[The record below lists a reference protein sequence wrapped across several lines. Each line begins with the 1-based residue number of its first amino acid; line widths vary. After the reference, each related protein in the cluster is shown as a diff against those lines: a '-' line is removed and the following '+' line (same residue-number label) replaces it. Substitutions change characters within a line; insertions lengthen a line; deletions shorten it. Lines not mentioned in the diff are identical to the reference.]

1 MKKLGNLTADILKS
15 ARPKDTTSSKS
26 TGSPKAS
33 RTSPQDDDQNTN
45 PTTALST
52 TGFDPTSVTG
62 TLTSIGNPFNANKSL
77 EASLKLARP
86 LNPIYAGPGD
96 NLMIDHF
103 EPQPDAPAEA
113 IAIMRQSLTA
123 ASAPLLIDA
132 LTKLEITTARKA
144 TQETDT
150 ARLILAYL
158 DLLSE
163 IPGDIALW
171 ALREWPNRSKWF
183 PTWNELYGL
192 CKEPTRD
199 RQKMLEAL
207 TN

>member
-1 MKKLGNLTADILKS
+1 MKPIGSLTADILKS

-33 RTSPQDDDQNTN
+33 RTSLQDDGRNIN

-52 TGFDPTSVTG
+52 TGFDPTSVTDM
-62 TLTSIGNPFNANKSL
+62 LTSIGNPFSANKSL
-77 EASLKLARP
+77 AASLKLARP
-86 LNPIYAGPGD
+86 LKPIYAGPGD
-96 NLMIDHF
+96 NLMIDRF

-113 IAIMRQSLTA
+113 IAIIRQSLMA

-132 LTKLEITTARKA
+132 LAKLELTTRRRT

-150 ARLILAYL
+150 ARLIIVYL

-171 ALREWPNRSKWF
+171 ALQKWPRKSKWF
-183 PTWNELYGL
+183 PTWNELYSL
-192 CKEPTRD
+192 CEEPMRD
-199 RQKMLEAL
+199 RRKMLEAL
-207 TN
+207 IK